1 MAYFLNESRT
11 ATAIAETESILLIM
25 MPDVFE
31 ELLQTNTIFSRDIIQ
46 VLCNRLRR
54 THFAERP

>member
-1 MAYFLNESRT
+1 MAYLLNESRT
-11 ATAIAETESILLIM
+11 ATAIAETESILLVM

-31 ELLQTNTIFSRDIIQ
+31 ELLQANTIFSRDIIQ

-54 THFAERP
+54 THFIGKP